1 MEPVKVIF
9 GGAEREPQGY
19 TRCRVGG
26 GCHSVAAGTGAERR
40 YEIRRSLRRPFTLE
54 SEHRVYEPSKW
65 ATGWARQVGHPG
77 IGQKRIK
84 RCCWKPPAN
93 RWSYASSW
101 ACRNRL
107 MSIFAICS
115 IASTTRFAFAGSLSP
130 NSSPSAVGTI
140 CQDTPNLSFSQPH
153 LRFLPAGGEC
163 LPQPIDLFL
172 RFATHGQRDGLRK
185 LEVRATVRRHQ
196 FLASMGEVFTAAHR
210 AHHHSCFTILDT
222 RLV

>member
-26 GCHSVAAGTGAERR
+26 GCHSVAAGTGAESR

-65 ATGWARQVGHPG
+65 TTGWARQVGHPG
-77 IGQKRIK
+77 IGQKRVK

-93 RWSYASSW
+93 RWSYAPSW

-115 IASTTRFAFAGSLSP
+115 IASITRFAFAGSLSL
-130 NSSPSAVGTI
+130 NSSPSTVSTI

-153 LRFLPAGGEC
+153 CDSCPPAESFPNNRSTASCVSQLTDREMASVNLKCGPCSTPSVPGFDGRSLHGSMPATSPFLFH
-163 LPQPIDLFL
+163 D
-172 RFATHGQRDGLRK
+172 
-185 LEVRATVRRHQ
+185 
-196 FLASMGEVFTAAHR
+196 S
-210 AHHHSCFTILDT
+210 
-222 RLV
+222 